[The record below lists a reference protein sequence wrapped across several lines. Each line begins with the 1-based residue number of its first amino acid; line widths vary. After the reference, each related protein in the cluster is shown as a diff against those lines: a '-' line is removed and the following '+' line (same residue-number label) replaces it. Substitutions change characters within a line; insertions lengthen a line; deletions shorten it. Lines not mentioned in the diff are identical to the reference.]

1 VPGTSSECSFEC
13 PDDPILERVST
24 MEPLDPWQPFVT
36 GSTQGFS
43 FAIVEKFN
51 CTTNNNPKSIRD
63 YAYL

>member
-1 VPGTSSECSFEC
+1 
-13 PDDPILERVST
+13 

-36 GSTQGFS
+36 GSIEKSQILPLAMITQGFS

-51 CTTNNNPKSIRD
+51 CTTNNNPKSIRN